1 MARKNSGPTKAGL
14 TTTGI
19 LGAAGGLCAL
29 AVLLTPGSRAAATDT
44 NVASAKS
51 QALSLGATLASTHIL
66 AGNHLA
72 YMAVTL
78 QAPDQ
83 KHLAR
88 PDVDLAVVF
97 DRSGSMEGEKLSQAK
112 LAARQLI
119 SGLANGDRFSLTVYG
134 TDVEVLFP
142 STIVT
147 EQSKDAALMVIS
159 QIYTDGGTNMSG
171 GLAAGRAQLLGLAA
185 SVNRIQRIVLISDGQ
200 ANEGIVGR
208 DELAQLAAQSAQQG
222 VSITTVGIGLDFDEQ
237 TMTRIAVS
245 GRGNYYFAE
254 SATMLAELFAT
265 ELSRLGATVATRVQ
279 LQIAPMAGVEVK
291 EVLGYDLIREGDAF
305 LVNVADMHAGETRKV
320 IVALQVQASGS
331 GSMKLA
337 NLQTSFFEPGSAEVV
352 QLSRH
357 LAAEITAD
365 EGLVYQNRDKLA
377 NRLIDRARTAQ
388 AIEQAT
394 DLYEQGRWQEAN
406 EVIDAQA
413 EPMAAIAAGSGDF
426 EFAAEMQA
434 TQARVKQNFAEAPAP
449 SSQKGKSVRKK
460 NRASAYKLTY

>member
-1 MARKNSGPTKAGL
+1 MARKNSGARAGL
-14 TTTGI
+14 TTSGI
-19 LGAAGGLCAL
+19 VGAAGGLCAL
-29 AVLLTPGSRAAATDT
+29 ALLLTPGSWAAATDT
-44 NVASAKS
+44 DVASAQS
-51 QALSLGATLASTHIL
+51 QALSLGATLASTHVL
-66 AGNHLA
+66 TGNNLA

-83 KHLAR
+83 EHLIR
-88 PDVDLAVVF
+88 PNVDLAVVF

-119 SGLANGDRFSLTVYG
+119 SGLESGDRVSLTMYG

-142 STIVT
+142 STLAT
-147 EQSKDAALMVIS
+147 EQSKNAALMMIS

-171 GLAAGRAQLLGLAA
+171 GLAAGRSQLLGLGA
-185 SVNRIQRIVLISDGQ
+185 SADRIQRIVLISDGQ

-208 DELAQLAAQSAQQG
+208 DELASLAAQSAQQG

-254 SATMLAELFAT
+254 SASMLAQLFAT

-279 LQIAPMAGVEVK
+279 LQIAPMAGVTVT

-320 IVALQVQASGS
+320 IVALQVQAAGS

-337 NLQTSFFEPGSAEVV
+337 NLQTSFFEPGSTTIV

-357 LAAEITAD
+357 LSAEVTTN
-365 EGLVYQNRDKLA
+365 EGLVYRNRDKMA

-406 EVIDAQA
+406 RVIDAQA
-413 EPMAAIAAGSGDF
+413 ESVAAIAADSGDS

-434 TQARVKQNFAEAPAP
+434 TQAMVKQNFAEAPAP

-460 NRASAYKLTY
+460 NRANAYKLTY